1 MLGVLTKHPKW
12 QVKTIISEASGA
24 KADQHVRPVTRALQ
38 GLGHRDARRTEE
50 WRWNHWGNR
59 GTQWSIMVSDG

>member
-1 MLGVLTKHPKW
+1 MKTMLGVLTKHAKW

-38 GLGHRDARRTEE
+38 
-50 WRWNHWGNR
+50 WRWNRWGNR